1 MVNFW
6 TWALFLTQT
15 LWFAGTTGSCPAFCP
30 IVCSHEEDT
39 CSGGLDNTGCP
50 LPNTCMSKTF
60 GNDGNV
66 CPVACPVTC
75 PDGQLKCNGGRD
87 KNNCQMPDTCVSN
100 TGNFFFFSM
109 HVLKITSVKMWT

>member
-1 MVNFW
+1 
-6 TWALFLTQT
+6 
-15 LWFAGTTGSCPAFCP
+15 
-30 IVCSHEEDT
+30 
-39 CSGGLDNTGCP
+39 
-50 LPNTCMSKTF
+50 MSKTF

-100 TGNFFFFSM
+100 KGNFFFLQTCTQE
-109 HVLKITSVKMWT
+109 HVLR